1 MSKKKDLL
9 YSESDMQRAIED
21 AYMKGKSDAAMAL
34 KKSQQDQGLYT
45 WSDLEKAINESYA
58 LGYKHGYNK
67 KSVPVS
73 MPDLG
78 HQMKI
83 EALSKS
89 VSDNGRKISNE
100 ILNKQRSIVKAHMEA
115 WAKDADKALDEILSA
130 AEHHKK
136 HEY

>member
-1 MSKKKDLL
+1 MSKKKDLV

-67 KSVPVS
+67 KPVPVS

-78 HQMKI
+78 HKIKI

-115 WAKDADKALDEILSA
+115 WAKDVDKALDEILSA